1 MARGGGDTPPARE
14 GKRGRR
20 TDSEGCSSRNG
31 SMGGHGGTESLPDA
45 VEEEDSRELLAGSDD
60 TNGSGAAVAANPGHG
75 SPDDPTPPSAP
86 HQNGIISVAHTPNI
100 PPRFEGLVRNITSIS
115 TYATKGNSYACGLD
129 QMNFFLN
136 WSKSERAFFFEWS
149 DENME
154 MIWWMHN
161 LQKGEFFKFTV
172 NAAFSQNMDDINVER
187 AAVAFSRGFIGDNEH
202 WSGVKDMLL
211 NMFGSFEDDGLKDY
225 DYLYVFTRVGD
236 SIYFRN
242 YKIISFPKADDA
254 SSGLV
259 LTEINTFFCLKL
271 IIDQTTPKS
280 SDIGQHHTKNE
291 TSAELNFCPVIA
303 YLSNR
308 QMGCCLSHSVD
319 FSGKT
324 YSIFLENGPYV
335 SSVENL
341 EGFNRSLAEIVVKE
355 PLLKIK
361 NIIGSVTNKTCCF
374 ARQRCKLILKSLFAQ
389 FAMLFESRK
398 CISGSISMHNVLV
411 RGSEVKLYGLD
422 VTDYDEELAKANVG
436 LLVKMVRNC
445 FPDHEIPIDLSEL
458 LDDLEKDP
466 LNEIRTAKDDCSLL
480 KAEKRRSLLINIYSE
495 YITNVEAKS
504 SGSDQISGESKKIDE
519 YSFFDG
525 CPDAG
530 DWELIMKDNEYMVQ
544 VCDVEESS
552 ENGEE
557 TDAGNQKLNDS
568 VKKRMKKKQR
578 MRKSIKRMM
587 KKRKQEPNKGKLQFS
602 AKRNFEV
609 RMPEMA
615 SKDGILPFRL
625 GIADYILTA
634 YFPRFLRFVQRRM
647 REVKA
652 QKEKFKKTQSYS
664 RG

>member
-1 MARGGGDTPPARE
+1 
-14 GKRGRR
+14 
-20 TDSEGCSSRNG
+20 
-31 SMGGHGGTESLPDA
+31 
-45 VEEEDSRELLAGSDD
+45 
-60 TNGSGAAVAANPGHG
+60 
-75 SPDDPTPPSAP
+75 
-86 HQNGIISVAHTPNI
+86 
-100 PPRFEGLVRNITSIS
+100 
-115 TYATKGNSYACGLD
+115 
-129 QMNFFLN
+129 
-136 WSKSERAFFFEWS
+136 
-149 DENME
+149 ME

-161 LQKGEFFKFTV
+161 LQKGQFFKFTV
-172 NAAFSQNMDDINVER
+172 NAAFSLNMDDINVER
-187 AAVAFSRGFIGDNEH
+187 AAVAFSRGFIGDNDEY

-259 LTEINTFFCLKL
+259 LTEINTSFCIKL

-280 SDIGQHHTKNE
+280 PVIGQHHTKNE
-291 TSAELNFCPVIA
+291 TSTKLNFCPKLNYCPVTL
-303 YLSNR
+303 YSSNG
-308 QMGCCLSHSVD
+308 QTGCCVSHGVD
-319 FSGKT
+319 FSGET
-324 YSIFLENGPYV
+324 YAIMLENSPCCV

-361 NIIGSVTNKTCCF
+361 HIIGSVTNKTCCF
-374 ARQRCKLILKSLFAQ
+374 ARQRCKSILQSLFAE
-389 FAMLFESRK
+389 FAMLFESGK
-398 CISGSISMHNVLV
+398 CISGDISMHNVLV
-411 RGSEVKLYGLD
+411 RASAVKLYGLD
-422 VTDYDEELAKANVG
+422 VTDYKEELAKANVG

-445 FPDHEIPIDLSEL
+445 FPDHEIPMDLSEL

-480 KAEKRRSLLINIYSE
+480 KAEKRSSLLINIYSE
-495 YITNVEAKS
+495 YITSVEAKS
-504 SGSDQISGESKKIDE
+504 SGSDQTNDESKKIDE
-519 YSFFDG
+519 YTFFDG

-544 VCDVEESS
+544 ICDVEVSS
-552 ENGEE
+552 DD
-557 TDAGNQKLNDS
+557 DAAPGADNQKLNDS

-578 MRKSIKRMM
+578 MSKSIKRMA
-587 KKRKQEPNKGKLQFS
+587 KKRKQEPNEGKLQFS
-602 AKRNFEV
+602 AIRDFEV

-615 SKDGILPFRL
+615 SKDGVLPFRL

-647 REVKA
+647 REVEA
-652 QKEKFKKTQSYS
+652 QREKFKKTHVV
-664 RG
+664 RGGQL